1 MVNISMPNTGAES
14 YTLVWNN
21 IRIESSEVCVQIIFA
36 HVLVTITNLIKF

>member
-1 MVNISMPNTGAES
+1 MVNISMPDAGES